1 MDYTNKKMLSLNQ
14 FFEKEKLTTS
24 PLFRILQDISKGSM
38 IVNDILLNGNPEN
51 LNSEGTKNVQE
62 EDVQKLDLIANNVFL
77 DFFLKN
83 KEISGVLS
91 EENEDIINGNKNGNF
106 LIAMDPLD
114 GSSNI
119 SVNIPVGSIFSI
131 QKKDNSNLPVCKTD
145 FLKQGIKQEF
155 AAYVLYGTATILVIA
170 INKKVHGFTLN
181 LKEKKY
187 YLTYPN
193 IKTPED
199 GNIFS
204 INEGNAKTIDSEIIE
219 YTEYCKELNK
229 EGKRTHTGRF
239 IGSLVADF
247 HRNMM
252 KGGIFIYPKTADKP
266 NGQLRLIYE
275 CNPIALIA
283 KFSGSKS
290 SDGAEFILEKKPKQ
304 IHERTAFIV
313 GSTNMVNKLLSFYK
327 T

>member
-131 QKKDNSNLPVCKTD
+131 QKNSSADTR
-145 FLKQGIKQEF
+145 
-155 AAYVLYGTATILVIA
+155 TILI
-170 INKKVHGFTLN
+170 
-181 LKEKKY
+181 
-187 YLTYPN
+187 PN
-193 IKTPED
+193 
-199 GNIFS
+199 
-204 INEGNAKTIDSEIIE
+204 TI
-219 YTEYCKELNK
+219 
-229 EGKRTHTGRF
+229 
-239 IGSLVADF
+239 
-247 HRNMM
+247 
-252 KGGIFIYPKTADKP
+252 
-266 NGQLRLIYE
+266 
-275 CNPIALIA
+275 
-283 KFSGSKS
+283 
-290 SDGAEFILEKKPKQ
+290 
-304 IHERTAFIV
+304 
-313 GSTNMVNKLLSFYK
+313 
-327 T
+327 